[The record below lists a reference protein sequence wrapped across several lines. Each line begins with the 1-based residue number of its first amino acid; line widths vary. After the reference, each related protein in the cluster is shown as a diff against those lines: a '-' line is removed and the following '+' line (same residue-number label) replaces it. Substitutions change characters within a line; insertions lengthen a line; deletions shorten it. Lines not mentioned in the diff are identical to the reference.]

1 MIPKNI
7 LFICSKLIE
16 LRKIQHLF
24 LIFLVLSFSQ
34 CAKKGRPDGGP
45 IDEDAPI
52 FVTANPPYETINF
65 DKKEINI
72 YFNEYIKLKDLT
84 KQLIISPPLNPEN
97 PPLISPQGTPSKFI
111 NIKILDTL
119 KENSTYIFDF
129 GNSVQDNNESN
140 TLERFKYIFS
150 TGNYIDSL
158 SLSGNV
164 KNAFISK
171 SVEDIKLLL
180 YRLDSSYTD
189 SAVYNRKPDYVTSS
203 LDSSNYQFTNLRRGN
218 YLLVALDDVRSDY
231 IFNPETDKIGFLNDT
246 ITLPRDSIINHTIS
260 IFKEELPYIFRRGK
274 EIRKGQL
281 IFGYKGKPKNLTV
294 ETLSAVPDNF
304 KTIIFPE
311 KGKDT
316 LNLWH
321 SLIEKDSL
329 IFKISDNIISDTV
342 TVKLRKKELDSLK
355 VNEITGGILNL
366 KDTLFFLTN
375 NPVVSI
381 DTSRINFKQS
391 DSINFPYEAFISK
404 KENKIGFLFE
414 KKYKKSYKINLYPNA
429 LTDIFNTTNDTISSL
444 FRTRGTEDYGEIS
457 VTIQNPKKIPVII
470 QLTDINDATI
480 VQETCSENKN
490 ISFDLLIPQKYKI
503 RIIYDSNQNGI
514 WDTGSYLEKKQPE
527 YVEYFPETQ
536 EVRANWL
543 LPIVLTI
550 KELKD

>member
-1 MIPKNI
+1 LIPKNI
-7 LFICSKLIE
+7 LFICSKLIK

-45 IDEDAPI
+45 MDEDAPI

-72 YFNEYIKLKDLT
+72 YFNEYIKLKDLN

-203 LDSSNYQFTNLRRGN
+203 LDSSNYQFTNLRKGN

-381 DTSRINFKQS
+381 DTSRINFKLS

-527 YVEYFPETQ
+527 HVEYFPETQ

-550 KELKD
+550 KEL

>member
-203 LDSSNYQFTNLRRGN
+203 LDSSNYQFTNLRKGN

-381 DTSRINFKQS
+381 DTSRINFKLS

-527 YVEYFPETQ
+527 HVEYFPEIQ

-550 KELKD
+550 KEL

>member
-7 LFICSKLIE
+7 LFICNKLIE
-16 LRKIQHLF
+16 LRKTQYLF

-45 IDEDAPI
+45 KDEDAPL

-65 DKKEINI
+65 NKKEINI
-72 YFNEYIKLKDLT
+72 YFNEYIKLKDLN

-97 PPLISPQGTPSKFI
+97 PSLISPQGTPSKFI

-140 TLERFKYIFS
+140 ILERFKYVFS

-158 SLSGNV
+158 SLSGNA
-164 KNAFISK
+164 KNSFSSK
-171 SVEDIKLLL
+171 NVEDIKLLL

-189 SAVYNRKPDYVTSS
+189 SAVYKRKPDYVTSS
-203 LDSSNYQFTNLRRGN
+203 LDSSNYQFTNLRKGN
-218 YLLVALDDVRSDY
+218 YLLVALKDLRSDY

-246 ITLPRDSIINHTIS
+246 ITLPRDSIINNAIS
-260 IFKEELPYIFRRGK
+260 IFKEELPYVFRRGK

-281 IFGYKGKPKNLTV
+281 IFGFKGKPRNLKI
-294 ETLSAVPDNF
+294 ETLSTVPDNF
-304 KTIIFPE
+304 QTIIFPE

-329 IFKISDNIISDTV
+329 IFKISSNTVSDTV
-342 TVKLRKKELDSLK
+342 TIKLRKKELDSLK
-355 VNEITGGILNL
+355 VTDNTGGVLNL
-366 KDTLFFLTN
+366 KDTLFFVTN
-375 NPVVSI
+375 NPIIKI
-381 DTSRINFKQS
+381 DTSRINFKYT
-391 DSINFPYEAFISK
+391 DSINFPYKAFISK
-404 KENKIGFLFE
+404 KESKIGFLFE

-444 FRTRGTEDYGEIS
+444 FRTRGTEDYGEILLT
-457 VTIQNPKKIPVII
+457 VQNPKKIPVII

-480 VQETCSENKN
+480 VQETSSENKK
-490 ISFDLLIPQKYKI
+490 ISFNFLIPKKYKI
-503 RIIYDSNQNGI
+503 RIIYDSNQNGK

-527 YVEYFPETQ
+527 HVEYFPEIQ
-536 EVRANWL
+536 ELRANWQ
-543 LPIVLTI
+543 LPIVLNI
-550 KELKD
+550 KEF

>member
-1 MIPKNI
+1 M
-7 LFICSKLIE
+7 FICSKLIE

-72 YFNEYIKLKDLT
+72 YFNEYIKLKDLN

-203 LDSSNYQFTNLRRGN
+203 LDSSNYQFTNLRKGN

-527 YVEYFPETQ
+527 HVEYFPEIQ

-550 KELKD
+550 KEL

>member
-1 MIPKNI
+1 M
-7 LFICSKLIE
+7 FICSKLIE

-45 IDEDAPI
+45 MDEDAPI

-72 YFNEYIKLKDLT
+72 YFNEYIKLKDLN

-203 LDSSNYQFTNLRRGN
+203 LDSSNYQFTNLRKGN

-274 EIRKGQL
+274 EIRKGQV

-457 VTIQNPKKIPVII
+457 VTIQNSKKIPVII

-527 YVEYFPETQ
+527 HVEYFPETQ

>member
-1 MIPKNI
+1 M
-7 LFICSKLIE
+7 FICSKLIE

-45 IDEDAPI
+45 MDEDAPI

-72 YFNEYIKLKDLT
+72 YFNEYIKLKDLN
-84 KQLIISPPLNPEN
+84 KQLIISPPLNSEN

-203 LDSSNYQFTNLRRGN
+203 LDSSNYQFTNLRKGN

-527 YVEYFPETQ
+527 HVEYFPETQ

-550 KELKD
+550 KEL

>member
-1 MIPKNI
+1 LIPKNI

-72 YFNEYIKLKDLT
+72 YFNEYIKLKDLN

-203 LDSSNYQFTNLRRGN
+203 LDSSNYQFTNLRKGN

-381 DTSRINFKQS
+381 DTSRINFKLS

-503 RIIYDSNQNGI
+503 RIIYDLNQNGI

-527 YVEYFPETQ
+527 HVEYFPETQ

-550 KELKD
+550 KEL

>member
-45 IDEDAPI
+45 MDEDAPI

-72 YFNEYIKLKDLT
+72 YFNEYIKLKDLN

-203 LDSSNYQFTNLRRGN
+203 LDSSNYQFTNLRKGN

-527 YVEYFPETQ
+527 HVEYFPETQ

-550 KELKD
+550 KEL

>member
-72 YFNEYIKLKDLT
+72 YFNEYIKLKDLN

-203 LDSSNYQFTNLRRGN
+203 LDSSNYQFTNLRKGN

>member
-1 MIPKNI
+1 M
-7 LFICSKLIE
+7 FICSKLIE

-45 IDEDAPI
+45 MDEDAPI

-72 YFNEYIKLKDLT
+72 YFNEYIKLKDLN
-84 KQLIISPPLNPEN
+84 KQLIISPPLNSEN

-203 LDSSNYQFTNLRRGN
+203 LDSSNYQFTNLRKGN

-381 DTSRINFKQS
+381 DTSRINFKLS

-527 YVEYFPETQ
+527 HVEYFPETQ

-550 KELKD
+550 KEL

>member
-1 MIPKNI
+1 LIPKNI

-45 IDEDAPI
+45 MDEDAPI

-72 YFNEYIKLKDLT
+72 YFNEYIKLKDLN

-203 LDSSNYQFTNLRRGN
+203 LDSSNYQFTNLRKGN

-381 DTSRINFKQS
+381 DTSRINFKLS

-527 YVEYFPETQ
+527 HVEYFPETQ

-550 KELKD
+550 KEL

>member
-1 MIPKNI
+1 LIPKNI

-45 IDEDAPI
+45 MDEDAPI

-72 YFNEYIKLKDLT
+72 YFNEYIKLKDLN

-203 LDSSNYQFTNLRRGN
+203 LDSSNYQFTNLRKGN

-274 EIRKGQL
+274 EIRKGQV

-457 VTIQNPKKIPVII
+457 VTIQNSKKIPVII

-503 RIIYDSNQNGI
+503 RVIYDLNQNGI

-527 YVEYFPETQ
+527 HVEYFPETQ

-550 KELKD
+550 KEL

>member
-203 LDSSNYQFTNLRRGN
+203 LDSSNYQFTNLRKGN

-381 DTSRINFKQS
+381 DTSRINFKLS

>member
-7 LFICSKLIE
+7 LFICSKLIK

-45 IDEDAPI
+45 MDEDAPI

-72 YFNEYIKLKDLT
+72 YFNEYIKLKDLN

-203 LDSSNYQFTNLRRGN
+203 LDSSNYQFTNLRKGN

-381 DTSRINFKQS
+381 DTSRINFKLS

-527 YVEYFPETQ
+527 HVEYFPETQ

-550 KELKD
+550 KEL